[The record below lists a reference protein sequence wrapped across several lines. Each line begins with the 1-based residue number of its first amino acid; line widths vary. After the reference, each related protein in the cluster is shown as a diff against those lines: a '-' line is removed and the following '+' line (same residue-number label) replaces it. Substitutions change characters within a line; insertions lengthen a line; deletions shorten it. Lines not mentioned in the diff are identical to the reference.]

1 MTAETSPTRHYGKYR
16 GTVINV
22 EDPMRMGRIM
32 AEVPQVYGMLPS
44 TWAMPCVSFAGIQS
58 GEWAVPP
65 LGAGVWMEFE
75 QGDPNYPIW
84 TGGYWG
90 SAAEPPAMA
99 QLAPATVNHYVLQT
113 TLQNTLQI
121 SDLPGP
127 TGGILLKT
135 TTGAMISINDI
146 GITISNGKGATI
158 VMAGPAVTINAGAL
172 TIT

>member
-1 MTAETSPTRHYGKYR
+1 MQTETRYYGKYR

-44 TWAMPCVSFAGIQS
+44 TWAMPCVPFAGIQS
-58 GEWAVPP
+58 GEWTIPP
-65 LGAGVWMEFE
+65 IGAGVWIEFE

-90 SAAEPPAMA
+90 SGTEPPAMA
-99 QLAPATVNHYVLQT
+99 QLAPASVNHYVVQT
-113 TLQNTLQI
+113 ALQNTLQV

-135 TTGAMISINDI
+135 TTGAMIAINEL
-146 GITISNGKGATI
+146 GITLSNGQGATI
-158 VMAGPAVTINAGAL
+158 VMAGPTVTVNAGAL
-172 TIT
+172 TVT

>member
-1 MTAETSPTRHYGKYR
+1 VTAVQSDTRYYGKYR

-32 AEVPQVYGMLPS
+32 AEVPQVYGLLPS

-58 GEWAVPP
+58 GEWAIPP

-90 SAAEPPAMA
+90 SGAEPPAMA
-99 QLAPATVNHYVLQT
+99 QLAPASVNHYVVQT
-113 TLQNTLQI
+113 SLQNTLQI

-135 TTGAMISINDI
+135 TTGAMIAINEI
-146 GITISNGKGATI
+146 GITLSNGQGATI
-158 VMAGPAVTINAGAL
+158 VMTGPAVTINAGAL

>member
-1 MTAETSPTRHYGKYR
+1 MTSAQSQTRYYGKYR
-16 GTVINV
+16 GTVLEA
-22 EDPMRMGRIM
+22 EDPMRMGRII
-32 AEVPQVYGMLPS
+32 AEVPQVQGLLPS
-44 TWAMPCVSFAGIQS
+44 TWAMPCLPFAGIQS
-58 GEWAVPP
+58 GSWVVPP
-65 LGAGVWMEFE
+65 VGAGVWIEFE

-99 QLAPATVNHYVLQT
+99 QLAPASVNHVVLQT
-113 TLQNTLQI
+113 TLQNTVQI

-135 TTGAMISINDI
+135 TAGAMISISDV
-146 GITISNGKGATI
+146 GITISNGQGASI
-158 VMAGPAVTINAGAL
+158 VLAGPTVTINAGAL